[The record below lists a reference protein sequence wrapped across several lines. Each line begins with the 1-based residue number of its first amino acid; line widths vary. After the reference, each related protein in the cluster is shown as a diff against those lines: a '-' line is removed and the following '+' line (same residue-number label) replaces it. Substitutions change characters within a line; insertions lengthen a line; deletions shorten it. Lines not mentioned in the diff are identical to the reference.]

1 MKLEAYTPDE
11 TNFYASNAKAPD
23 GQINSYFPKGQGA
36 NIQVPGALFDMHK
49 HVLHVLSLQQVLI
62 GLRSHG
68 VDHETTGNIN
78 LDVLDY
84 PQGRYGVGSKH
95 GLVRR
100 MVHERGDQGVVII
113 KPPLQPN
120 VSRKITARR
129 RRRIRSCRGCG
140 VRQSAGAVD
149 DDMHV

>member
-1 MKLEAYTPDE
+1 
-11 TNFYASNAKAPD
+11 
-23 GQINSYFPKGQGA
+23 
-36 NIQVPGALFDMHK
+36 MHK
-49 HVLHVLSLQQVLI
+49 HVLHVLSLQRVLI

-68 VDHETTGNIN
+68 VDHETTGNIS
-78 LDVLDY
+78 LDVLDCQ
-84 PQGRYGVGSKH
+84 QGRYGVGSKH

-100 MVHERGDQGVVII
+100 TVPERGDQGVVII

-120 VSRKITARR
+120 VSRRIAARR

-149 DDMHV
+149 DDMHVETPNGSFVKQRLKIVHLFIPNPGEYTVLRLVEQPD